1 MLNFKADEI
10 YEMID
15 SKMDERRKI
24 YREKKEQEM
33 LQKYRDERPKIQEQF
48 SDLKRQLKEVN
59 LFRSEEHFYW
69 KNLQLYSVLIDTNA
83 PFRFRKK
90 NGQIFQTLAI
100 PATVNSEDMADM
112 IKKLPSPIQ
121 LLI

>member
-48 SDLKRQLKEVN
+48 SDLKRQLKEVIF
-59 LFRSEEHFYW
+59 FRSEGHFYW

-83 PFRFRKK
+83 PLRFRKK
-90 NGQIFQTLAI
+90 NGQIFQTLEI

>member
-1 MLNFKADEI
+1 MECSLGQKMLNFKADEI

-59 LFRSEEHFYW
+59 LFS
-69 KNLQLYSVLIDTNA
+69 L
-83 PFRFRKK
+83 RKA
-90 NGQIFQTLAI
+90 F
-100 PATVNSEDMADM
+100 
-112 IKKLPSPIQ
+112 
-121 LLI
+121 

>member
-1 MLNFKADEI
+1 MESSLVQKMLNFKADEI

-59 LFRSEEHFYW
+59 LFPLRRA
-69 KNLQLYSVLIDTNA
+69 L
-83 PFRFRKK
+83 
-90 NGQIFQTLAI
+90 
-100 PATVNSEDMADM
+100 
-112 IKKLPSPIQ
+112 
-121 LLI
+121 

>member
-1 MLNFKADEI
+1 MECSLGQKMLNFKADEI

-59 LFRSEEHFYW
+59 LFSLRRAF
-69 KNLQLYSVLIDTNA
+69 
-83 PFRFRKK
+83 
-90 NGQIFQTLAI
+90 
-100 PATVNSEDMADM
+100 
-112 IKKLPSPIQ
+112 
-121 LLI
+121 

>member
-59 LFRSEEHFYW
+59 LFRSEGHFYW
-69 KNLQLYSVLIDTNA
+69 KN
-83 PFRFRKK
+83 
-90 NGQIFQTLAI
+90 
-100 PATVNSEDMADM
+100 
-112 IKKLPSPIQ
+112 
-121 LLI
+121 

>member
-1 MLNFKADEI
+1 MECSLGQKMLNFKADEI

-59 LFRSEEHFYW
+59 LFF
-69 KNLQLYSVLIDTNA
+69 A
-83 PFRFRKK
+83 
-90 NGQIFQTLAI
+90 
-100 PATVNSEDMADM
+100 
-112 IKKLPSPIQ
+112 
-121 LLI
+121 

>member
-1 MLNFKADEI
+1 MECCLGQNMLNFEADEI

-59 LFRSEEHFYW
+59 LFPLRRRFSYE
-69 KNLQLYSVLIDTNA
+69 KLIA
-83 PFRFRKK
+83 
-90 NGQIFQTLAI
+90 
-100 PATVNSEDMADM
+100 
-112 IKKLPSPIQ
+112 
-121 LLI
+121 

>member
-59 LFRSEEHFYW
+59 LVSLRRAF
-69 KNLQLYSVLIDTNA
+69 
-83 PFRFRKK
+83 
-90 NGQIFQTLAI
+90 
-100 PATVNSEDMADM
+100 
-112 IKKLPSPIQ
+112 
-121 LLI
+121 

>member
-59 LFRSEEHFYW
+59 LFSLRRAF
-69 KNLQLYSVLIDTNA
+69 
-83 PFRFRKK
+83 
-90 NGQIFQTLAI
+90 
-100 PATVNSEDMADM
+100 
-112 IKKLPSPIQ
+112 
-121 LLI
+121 

>member
-1 MLNFKADEI
+1 
-10 YEMID
+10 MID

-59 LFRSEEHFYW
+59 LFRSKGHFYW
-69 KNLQLYSVLIDTNA
+69 ENLQLYSVLIDTNA
-83 PFRFRKK
+83 PLRFRKK
-90 NGQIFQTLAI
+90 NGQISQTLEI

>member
-1 MLNFKADEI
+1 MESSLVQKMLNFKADEI

-59 LFRSEEHFYW
+59 LFSLRRAF
-69 KNLQLYSVLIDTNA
+69 
-83 PFRFRKK
+83 
-90 NGQIFQTLAI
+90 
-100 PATVNSEDMADM
+100 
-112 IKKLPSPIQ
+112 
-121 LLI
+121 

>member
-1 MLNFKADEI
+1 MNVNLFRGIQYDDEDKEVIFTLTYNVAYSISNKWSRTKMLNFKADEI

-59 LFRSEEHFYW
+59 LVSLRRAF
-69 KNLQLYSVLIDTNA
+69 
-83 PFRFRKK
+83 
-90 NGQIFQTLAI
+90 
-100 PATVNSEDMADM
+100 
-112 IKKLPSPIQ
+112 
-121 LLI
+121 

>member
-59 LFRSEEHFYW
+59 LFF
-69 KNLQLYSVLIDTNA
+69 A
-83 PFRFRKK
+83 
-90 NGQIFQTLAI
+90 
-100 PATVNSEDMADM
+100 
-112 IKKLPSPIQ
+112 
-121 LLI
+121 